1 MTAAERIGTLMTET
15 PDIAEAAPIT
25 PSDIVAIRNARNW
38 KRSNLAAY
46 LGCNYTTVWRMEN
59 GKIAIDGAH
68 RRLLHQLKPAA
79 RKRSLLFAPAT
90 AR

>member
-1 MTAAERIGTLMTET
+1 MTTDT
-15 PDIAEAAPIT
+15 PDIALTERIT
-25 PSDIVAIRNARNW
+25 PADMVRIRNARNW

-79 RKRSLLFAPAT
+79 
-90 AR
+90 